1 LKDPKRKREWR
12 DFTTH
17 NVWKDM
23 LTELG
28 QMEAREIGQL
38 IDITRQGT
46 IEEIKHQAG
55 VIDGIQRTI
64 KFLINKAEQARN
76 T

>member
-1 LKDPKRKREWR
+1 MIDPKRKREWR

-17 NVWKDM
+17 TAWKEM

-28 QMEAREIGQL
+28 QMEAKEIGQL
-38 IDITRQGT
+38 IDITRQGSL
-46 IEEIKHQAG
+46 EEIKHQAG
-55 VIDGIQRTI
+55 IIDGIQRTI
-64 KFLINKAEQARN
+64 KFLIHKAEQARD